1 MVDEVQVN
9 PPSPTGRLFAT
20 AWIRTSQS
28 GHRLAGS
35 RRRPG
40 RAARQSASISACR
53 QIIGRMNAAAV
64 HSPTI
69 AWLIRAALGDA
80 AAQMRRGVDFGQA
93 ARMLFRNALT

>member
-1 MVDEVQVN
+1 
-9 PPSPTGRLFAT
+9 
-20 AWIRTSQS
+20 
-28 GHRLAGS
+28 
-35 RRRPG
+35 
-40 RAARQSASISACR
+40 
-53 QIIGRMNAAAV
+53 MNAAAV